1 MPQKQRLI
9 LNLILL
15 GLNTV
20 LGAGYP
26 QVGSVIGLVGSIL
39 GLNLMYII
47 PIAVYLKRYL
57 LEISEPKL
65 VEALDWNRIKSV
77 RHKNKFTTPKI
88 AIFEEPTSDE
98 ESQDDIQSGR
108 RATKNTPLEEK
119 IQQLRNKLE
128 RRRNQ
133 QNRIRPRFQRA
144 LNANGINVLNTPG
157 SAVESALSEGLLT
170 GVLKPVHV
178 DYTRFYIS

>member
-1 MPQKQRLI
+1 
-9 LNLILL
+9 
-15 GLNTV
+15 
-20 LGAGYP
+20 
-26 QVGSVIGLVGSIL
+26 
-39 GLNLMYII
+39 MYII
-47 PIAVYLKRYL
+47 PIAVYLKRYY
-57 LEISEPKL
+57 LELSEPKL

-77 RHKNKFTTPKI
+77 RHQNKFTTPKI
-88 AIFEEPTSDE
+88 AIFEEPSSDE

-108 RATKNTPLEEK
+108 RAHKNTTIEEK

-133 QNRIRPRFQRA
+133 QNRIRPRFQR
-144 LNANGINVLNTPG
+144 NAHGVNVMNTPG

-178 DYTRFYIS
+178 DYSRFYVS